1 MILSRENNFQRGKN
15 HFFHPASYILCRTM
29 AYDRRNL
36 NLYHRGGGGGNPL
49 SSSYRNKAILIVGA
63 TALYTAFLYNSGM
76 FGQLFFVRL
85 FCLLLGRWTSLDILL
100 FISFI
105 ICNIHN

>member
-1 MILSRENNFQRGKN
+1 
-15 HFFHPASYILCRTM
+15 M

-76 FGQLFFVRL
+76 FGQLFLSDYFV
-85 FCLLLGRWTSLDILL
+85 CCWEVDQPPPGYTTVH
-100 FISFI
+100 I
-105 ICNIHN
+105 IHHLQHS